1 MPIWVVIV
9 VPIVLVILGAFI
21 GYKIAMSKFKKSIKD
36 KPFMNRRQIK
46 AIFKIMGLQVSERD
60 INMMEQSFKKAGEGV
75 K

>member
-9 VPIVLVILGAFI
+9 VPILLVIVGAFI
-21 GYKIAMSKFKKSIKD
+21 GFKIASSKFKKSIRE

-60 INMMEQSFKKAGEGV
+60 INMMEKSFKKAGEGV

>member
-9 VPIVLVILGAFI
+9 IPIVLVIVGAFI
-21 GYKIAMSKFKKSIKD
+21 GYKIAMNKFKKSIKE